1 MACNKVTTQLY
12 SVSHSELVLDTGHEG
27 GREQETRLFT
37 NCWGGNFT
45 IMKGSKALIATEDQ
59 QLDLNK
65 EKKTVGGTQNDSDGN
80 WN

>member
-1 MACNKVTTQLY
+1 MFYSRSSKTTKYALMK
-12 SVSHSELVLDTGHEG
+12 D
-27 GREQETRLFT
+27 RRLFT

-65 EKKTVGGTQNDSDGN
+65 EKKIVGGTQNDSDGN

>member
-1 MACNKVTTQLY
+1 MR
-12 SVSHSELVLDTGHEG
+12 EG
-27 GREQETRLFT
+27 DSRLFT

-65 EKKTVGGTQNDSDGN
+65 EKKIVGGTQNDSDGN